1 MNAPRS
7 PDSDAPRIANLVDD
21 PAARQLVL
29 EELTRLRHAL
39 NNPLAALL
47 AEAQLLE
54 LEAITDEQRKS
65 VERMVALCRRMVA
78 IVRALDSSDH
88 P

>member
-7 PDSDAPRIANLVDD
+7 PDSDVPRIANLVDD
-21 PAARQLVL
+21 PAARQRVL

-54 LEAITDEQRKS
+54 LEEISDEQRQS
-65 VERMVALCRRMVA
+65 VERMVELCRRMVV
-78 IVRALDSSDH
+78 IVRALDATDR

>member
-1 MNAPRS
+1 MNGPAS
-7 PDSDAPRIANLVDD
+7 PDYDAPRIANLVDD
-21 PAARQLVL
+21 PAARQRVQ

-54 LEAITDEQRKS
+54 LEELTDEQRQS
-65 VERMVALCRRMVA
+65 VERMVALCRRMVG
-78 IVRALDSSDH
+78 IVRALDAAN
-88 P
+88 PP